1 MTMDQITSHPST
13 DDVLLSVLKT
23 WWMIRGGRGRVGG
36 STFLDFVIQYWRR
49 RGRRVKPLDGDL
61 RSRTF
66 TALYPG
72 KDASGLPMRDGATSP
87 VSEDLAANKAWL
99 GGELDD
105 SVEDGVCR
113 VVDFGGGDRVI
124 QEYGDDIRIGDF
136 CHAYSLGLIWPF
148 ILGPDPE
155 DLQHVVQ
162 VIASGHV
169 TGRILLVL
177 NEGVIRHGQTT
188 TGVFAATMQ
197 RPEYKALLRDG
208 AEPFLMPRLTCMDQ
222 LRERGLGFYE
232 AAAGGLDREGRRASP
247 TMRHMVGVW
256 IKEMEAQIEVSGAAQ
271 WMA

>member
-1 MTMDQITSHPST
+1 MKDITNPT
-13 DDVLLSVLKT
+13 PADDILLRALET
-23 WWMIRGGRGRVGG
+23 WWLIRGGRGRVGG
-36 STFLDFVIQYWRR
+36 STFLDFVIQWFRR
-49 RGRRVKPLDGDL
+49 RGGRVKPLDGDL
-61 RSRTF
+61 RSRTL
-66 TALYPG
+66 TALYPSS
-72 KDASGLPMRDGATSP
+72 DASGSLIQDGATSP
-87 VSEDLAANKAWL
+87 TSEDLAANKAWL
-99 GGELDD
+99 GSELDD

-124 QEYGDDIRIGDF
+124 QEYGSDIRIGDF

-148 ILGPDPE
+148 ILGPDLE

-188 TGVFAATMQ
+188 NGVFSATVQ

-232 AAAGGLDREGRRASP
+232 AASGGLDREGRRASP
-247 TMRHMVGVW
+247 TMRHMVGMW
-256 IKEMEAQIEVSGAAQ
+256 IKEMETQLEISGAAQ
-271 WMA
+271 WMS